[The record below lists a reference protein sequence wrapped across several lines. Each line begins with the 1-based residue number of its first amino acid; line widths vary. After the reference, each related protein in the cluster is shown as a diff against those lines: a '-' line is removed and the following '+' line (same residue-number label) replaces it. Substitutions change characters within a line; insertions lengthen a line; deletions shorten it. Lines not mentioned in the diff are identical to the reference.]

1 MTVDEIKQTTS
12 MTDVLGRYGIK
23 SRNRMCSCPFHG
35 KDSHPS
41 MQIFKDGF
49 KCHTCGI
56 HGDIFSFVQEYEHCD
71 FKTAF
76 RILGGSYKQMNQTE
90 RRIVKSQFQ
99 RQKEERERKEKAEAD
114 FKYHLAR
121 TLSALRAVL
130 RIYEPMS
137 DMWAYAQHQLPYI
150 EYIWEE
156 KYINEGEVDELD
168 VYRKCRSVE
177 QHIGVG

>member
-56 HGDIFSFVQEYEHCD
+56 HGDIFTFVQEYERCD

-76 RILGGSYKQMNQTE
+76 QILGGTYEYESQSDRK
-90 RRIVKSQFQ
+90 RKISQFQ
-99 RQKEERERKEKAEAD
+99 REREERERSDKAKAD
-114 FKYHLAR
+114 FKFHLAR
-121 TLSALRAVL
+121 VISGLRTVTKV
-130 RIYEPMS
+130 YEPFS
-137 DMWAYAQHQLPYI
+137 DMWCYAVNNLTYFLEAWEEIYI
-150 EYIWEE
+150 EG
-156 KYINEGEVDELD
+156 EGGIDLYVF
-168 VYRKCRSVE
+168 RKCRAAE
-177 QHIGVG
+177 QYIGIG